1 MTPAADGLISW
12 TASERI
18 TSSSK
23 SACVPLE
30 RSGFHLRGPLGRGSL
45 EVSWSGPWFC
55 CHELDSPVLRSTS
68 GVVGAGPRFSR
79 LWPPSPSPRGAV
91 LSLLWLLPS
100 PFGRSVCAIAFGPDC
115 DFFVV
120 GPYILMNT
128 KAFLLNVRTS
138 KVKTVPSGET

>member
-12 TASERI
+12 AASERV

-23 SACVPLE
+23 SACAPLE
-30 RSGFHLRGPLGRGSL
+30 CSGFQLRGPLGRGSL
-45 EVSWSGPWFC
+45 EVTWSGPWFC

-68 GVVGAGPRFSR
+68 GVVGAGPWFSY
-79 LWPPSPSPRGAV
+79 LWTPSPSRVV
-91 LSLLWLLPS
+91 LFCPYCGFCHLPLGVQFVPS
-100 PFGRSVCAIAFGPDC
+100 HLALT
-115 DFFVV
+115 DFFVA

-128 KAFLLNVRTS
+128 EAFLLNVGTS